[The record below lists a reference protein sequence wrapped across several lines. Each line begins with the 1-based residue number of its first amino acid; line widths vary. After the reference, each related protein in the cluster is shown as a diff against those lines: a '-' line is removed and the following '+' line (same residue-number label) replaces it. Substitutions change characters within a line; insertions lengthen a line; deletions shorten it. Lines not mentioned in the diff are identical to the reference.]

1 MRPLS
6 SILKEI
12 SETQLRDANASRTLE
27 AASLTL
33 YLSNLAW
40 NESVGI
46 CFPRASCLRF
56 CESLE
61 SENPQLWSELVS
73 KDMDQ
78 MIDAMLRYKD
88 RHFSSDRRRILTCG
102 IVEGKIRVEW
112 LQPAAPGVDAE
123 WELRMF
129 GLLRTGRREDAIELM
144 ESTRGIPK
152 PQAASQVHD
161 MELQLE
167 HSISRF

>member
-1 MRPLS
+1 
-6 SILKEI
+6 
-12 SETQLRDANASRTLE
+12 
-27 AASLTL
+27 
-33 YLSNLAW
+33 
-40 NESVGI
+40 
-46 CFPRASCLRF
+46 
-56 CESLE
+56 
-61 SENPQLWSELVS
+61 
-73 KDMDQ
+73 MDQ
-78 MIDAMLRYKD
+78 MIDAMLRYKN

-129 GLLRTGRREDAIELM
+129 GLLRTRRREHAIDLM
-144 ESTRGIPK
+144 ESTRGVSR
-152 PQAASQVHD
+152 PQAASQVHE